1 MKNLS
6 ILLAVLLLGACA
18 GGANNGAPLA
28 VYDFGMPANRPAG
41 DDVWSKMA
49 LEIKAPSWFDSLN
62 IQYRLAY
69 EDPLKL
75 RSYATSRWA
84 GVPAQLLAQ
93 RLRQQLG
100 VAGAT
105 GNAAVDC
112 SLRLDLQEFSQVFD
126 APQHSRAVLHGS
138 VSVLDA
144 RRRVLA
150 ARQLA
155 VEQAATGGDAR
166 GGVAALV
173 DASDELG
180 RQLAGWLAAL
190 DRSGS
195 LSSCRG
201 AAAK

>member
-1 MKNLS
+1 MKKLS

-18 GGANNGAPLA
+18 GGAHNGAPLA
-28 VYDFGMPANRPAG
+28 IYDFGIPASRPAG
-41 DDVWSKMA
+41 DESWSKMA
-49 LEIKAPSWFDSLN
+49 LEIKAPSWFDSVN

-100 VAGAT
+100 AAGAT
-105 GNAAVDC
+105 SNAAVDC
-112 SLRLDLQEFSQVFD
+112 LLRLDLQEFSQVFD
-126 APQHSRAVLHGS
+126 TPQRSRAVLHGS

-144 RRRVLA
+144 RRRVIA
-150 ARQLA
+150 TRQLA
-155 VEQAATGGDAR
+155 VEQPATAGDAR
-166 GGVAALV
+166 GGVGALV
-173 DASDELG
+173 DASDEIG
-180 RQLAGWLAAL
+180 RQLAGWLGGL
-190 DRSGS
+190 DKSGS
-195 LSSCRG
+195 LSACRG